1 MQVWFN
7 TFFLYYQD
15 LYKELKEISS
25 LGYMEHD
32 TNLKTFNWYLKT
44 KDIDLAFKNKNI
56 HSDLSIKFKFEINQ
70 SNIEQNII
78 KQSNDSTGNIDLSES
93 FD

>member
-7 TFFLYYQD
+7 TFFLYYED
-15 LYKELKEISS
+15 LYEELKEISS
-25 LGYMEHD
+25 LGYLEHD
-32 TNLKTFNWYLKT
+32 PNFKIFNWYLKT

-56 HSDLSIKFKFEINQ
+56 HPNLSIMFKFEINQ
-70 SNIEQNII
+70 PSTQNAIE
-78 KQSNDSTGNIDLSES
+78 QSNDSSRNVDLTES